1 MKRLKAGLLAATA
14 LGAAACASIVPGSDS
29 VVLTRDEK
37 AVAGCK
43 ELGDV
48 NVWLSFSFG
57 DARNQLRNKAY
68 ALNGDTVLI
77 KSSWGESSGTAF
89 SCAQKKP

>member
-1 MKRLKAGLLAATA
+1 MKRLRIGLLAAA
-14 LGAAACASIVPGSDS
+14 AAAAACASIVPGSDS

-43 ELGDV
+43 ELGNV

-57 DARNQLRNKAY
+57 DARNQLRNRAH
-68 ALNGDTVLI
+68 AMSADTVLI
-77 KSSWGESSGTAF
+77 TSTWGESSGTAF

>member
-1 MKRLKAGLLAATA
+1 MKRLRIGLLAAA
-14 LGAAACASIVPGSDS
+14 AAAAACVSVVPGSDS
-29 VVLTRDEK
+29 VALTRDEK

-43 ELGDV
+43 ELGNV

-57 DARNQLRNKAY
+57 DARNQLRNRAF
-68 ALNGDTVLI
+68 ALNGDTVLV
-77 KSSWGESSGTAF
+77 SSPWGESSGTAY